1 MKKRTLVTSA
11 LPYANGPLHLGH
23 LAGAYLPADLYVR
36 YKRLLGEDIVFIC
49 GSDEHG
55 VPITIAAEKE
65 GVTPQDI
72 VDRYHELNKSVFK
85 KAGIS
90 FDYYGRTSSE
100 VHHQVSSDFFKTLLD
115 KGMFRKKTEK
125 QLFDAEAGKF
135 LADRYVKGTCPKCG
149 NPEAYGDQCEK
160 CGTSLSPSELID
172 PKSALTGSKP
182 EFRETEHWYLPLG
195 EFQNDIEAWLD
206 TRNGWKNNVLGQ
218 CKSWLNAGLTDRAV
232 TRDLNW
238 GVPVPVPG
246 AEGKV
251 LYVWFDAPI
260 GYISATKEWAI
271 EKGEPEL
278 WKKYWQDEE
287 SHLIHFIGKDN
298 IVFHCIMFPAMLM
311 KHGEF
316 ILPENV
322 PANEFLNLEGKKLS
336 TSRGWAV
343 WLHEYLEEFD
353 ADNLRYV
360 LGTILPETKD
370 SDFSWKDYQSRVNG
384 ELADILGNF
393 LFRTLSFT
401 GRFFDGKVPELVEPT
416 AFDTDTLSE
425 IAQHRDEI
433 SKAYDEFRLRDAIS
447 LTMNLARIGNKYLT
461 ETEPWK
467 ARKENP
473 IKAANSI
480 HICLQLSAAL
490 GTLFD
495 PILPH
500 KMAKLREYLGVNLS
514 SWNDVN
520 STLLS
525 TGDPIQT
532 GEILFAKI
540 EDEIIEKQI
549 QKLHSSSDQASVM
562 PNDTLE
568 YDPIAD
574 EIIFEDFVKIDLRT
588 AVIIHAE
595 KMPKSK
601 KLLKLQV
608 DLGFEQRQILSGIAE
623 YFTPEDVLGKKVVIV
638 ANLKKRKMLGEDS
651 EGMILMASDPDGSL
665 KFVTSDGLPGSRIS

>member
-651 EGMILMASDPDGSL
+651 EGMILMASDPEGSL
-665 KFVTSDGLPGSRIS
+665 NFVTSDGLPGSRIS